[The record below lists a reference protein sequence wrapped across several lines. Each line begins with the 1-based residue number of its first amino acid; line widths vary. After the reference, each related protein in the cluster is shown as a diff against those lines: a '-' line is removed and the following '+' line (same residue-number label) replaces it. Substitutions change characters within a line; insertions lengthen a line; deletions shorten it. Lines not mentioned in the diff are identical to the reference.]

1 MRQPMI
7 ASGESLLFMAL
18 PVFAKETIELTETDF
33 TKFSRLVYDQSG
45 ISLHDG
51 KKELVKARLGKR
63 IRQGNFRSFRDY
75 YDFVVS
81 DPTGEELIQLLNSI
95 STNFTHFFRE
105 NQHFDYLTQEVVPVL
120 KKNMGSS
127 RRKIRVWSAGCSTGE
142 EPYTIAITLLEARG
156 SGAGWVPEILAT
168 DLSTKVLGF
177 ARCGIYERKKTQT
190 LSQDLMRKYFL
201 RGENQW
207 RDYVKI
213 KPSVKEV
220 ITFQRFN
227 LMDALS
233 QKDPFDCIF
242 CRNVMI
248 YFDKETRKALVNRFY
263 NNLEEGGHLFIGHSE
278 SLTGMDHPFHYVKPA
293 IYKK

>member
-105 NQHFDYLTQEVVPVL
+105 NQHFDYLKQEVVPVL
-120 KKNMGSS
+120 KKNMESS